1 MPKKWTVSW
10 VYLPVTL
17 DIPEAPAAKAQEPV
31 WGRVLRRGQLLYVD
45 DHDDDH
51 DDDDDDYDDDDDDD
65 SDDDDDDGD
74 EILVMLAFMMFM
86 LMMTTIFGHLYMRK
100 VFEKAFVPKHCWY
113 PLAI

>member
-1 MPKKWTVSW
+1 M
-10 VYLPVTL
+10 
-17 DIPEAPAAKAQEPV
+17 
-31 WGRVLRRGQLLYVD
+31 RRGQLLYVD

-51 DDDDDDYDDDDDDD
+51 HDDDDDDDDDDD

-100 VFEKAFVPKHCWY
+100 VFEGFCPKTLLIPSGNLTSWS
-113 PLAI
+113 LVMDRIAIIA